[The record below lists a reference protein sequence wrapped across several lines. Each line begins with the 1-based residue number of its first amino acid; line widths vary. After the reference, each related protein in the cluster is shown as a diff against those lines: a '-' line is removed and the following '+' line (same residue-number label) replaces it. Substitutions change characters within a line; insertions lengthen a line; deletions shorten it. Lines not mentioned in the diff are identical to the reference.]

1 MVHFMRPIPGFSLWL
16 GHAGDLRD
24 LRAVLSTGI
33 LAVVDLA
40 LSEAP
45 AAVTRELVYC
55 RFPLVDGSG
64 NPPWLLRA
72 AIDCVAGLLRSDTP
86 TLVACGAG
94 MNRSPV
100 IAAAAI
106 ARVRHGPPLEALL
119 LVAESGPVDVSPG
132 LWNEVQE
139 IVA

>member
-1 MVHFMRPIPGFSLWL
+1 MRPIAGFSLWL
-16 GHAGDLRD
+16 GHAGDVRD

-33 LAVVDLA
+33 VAVIDLA
-40 LSEAP
+40 LSEPP
-45 AAVTRELVYC
+45 ATVTRELVYC
-55 RFPLVDGSG
+55 RFPLIDGAG
-64 NPPWLLRA
+64 NPPWLLTA

-106 ARVRHGPPLEALL
+106 ARVRGCSPVEALL
-119 LVAESGPVDVSPG
+119 LVSESGPVDVSPG
-132 LWNEVQE
+132 LWNEVQR
-139 IVA
+139 ILA